1 MVKEISQL
9 SINRQKKRASI
20 QLYYENNPNAKD
32 ADIAKLYNVS
42 NKTVSKWNRRKYF
55 TDKVRERKTKMN
67 NKIKRFLITRAK
79 NKFTGI
85 ENASCRKL
93 SEQIKNKFNINI
105 SKTTVNNWLNQILSK
120 PKKARKT
127 FLLRQKDK
135 NKRIEFTKYIDDNKI
150 DGKQIFFTTKKD
162 SS

>member
-1 MVKEISQL
+1 M
-9 SINRQKKRASI
+9 
-20 QLYYENNPNAKD
+20 
-32 ADIAKLYNVS
+32 AKLYDIS
-42 NKTVSKWNRRKYF
+42 NKTASKQKRRKYF
-55 TDKVRERKTKMN
+55 TDKVRTRKTKMN